1 MKPMAKVSELRSAE
15 DVHRDRSTSDPEYL
29 GAYDALTVANDVA
42 IAVLEFRVAK
52 GWSQTQMAQH
62 LGLKQPAVARL
73 EAAAHVP
80 TVRTLTNLA
89 AHGVFETVQID
100 RRGAR
105 VSAAKVPTGTKVP
118 PGRKKAASGE
128 KVRKRHITA

>member
-1 MKPMAKVSELRSAE
+1 MSKVSELRSAE
-15 DVHRDRSTSDPEYL
+15 DVHRDRYKSDPEY
-29 GAYDALTVANDVA
+29 AAEYDALKVANDVA

-52 GWSQTQMAQH
+52 GWSQTRMAQH
-62 LGLKQPAVARL
+62 LGMKQPAVARL

-105 VSAAKVPTGTKVP
+105 VSAAKVSTGKKAP
-118 PGRKKAASGE
+118 ARQKKAASGE
-128 KVRKRHITA
+128 KVRATRKGVAV